1 MSSETRADL
10 LSIGAAF
17 YPLRNVDD
25 VADLLEAAA
34 RVPPST
40 PRRNER
46 IAGWLSTMHRGWG
59 VVTFQIGRMLSSLG
73 LNTASPDPCAFEALA
88 ARIPPS
94 DGQVVV
100 TARTKCVCCGG
111 DLEEAIAIS
120 GHGKLFSASPQLFT
134 RDGAMA
140 DCTLL
145 WKRCGQCA
153 ARHYYSYA
161 VGGDAL
167 PDGQVQV
174 YPDWDGLFYTHVTEH
189 IVFET
194 QLLKQYRQQCLHS
207 HTSCDAFAKEYFALV
222 KCKHGLTNPKAW
234 SRMLGKVWRSFELV
248 TWLQEMD
255 TEREGV
261 SSPAP
266 LLLPISSDTALDTF
280 ILANTPRLLGCLV
293 ARWGKN
299 HRAVCRQPGACD
311 CYVIDGHM
319 KCLRSVCANKLA
331 RLVNMGALGTAV
343 LGCTHMP
350 VRGSIYCRHCLESC
364 AVRGASGE
372 ADMGV
377 MALPPRPAAD
387 DQKEDEDKPVE
398 TAAQEAA
405 RHRDV
410 HMVADVLDA
419 ERQTVVRGGEAHRA
433 CARQRKL
440 RLLVSWVGYPASENA
455 WVCECN
461 AGKAVVKE
469 WQEKQQAAKAA
480 KAAERKEAAAV
491 AKAAREEAANQ
502 AVFEGHRAA
511 ANLHAATGDFNMS
524 AEERQ
529 EIVDATDCACLKD
542 VHTNHRAATAGILA
556 CVSSCGLILAAMEM
570 TGSESLTQV
579 HLFLY
584 TIFFIHQLEP
594 PAVLAYDDGC
604 HLSMFLLNRL
614 GRFGTSILAVFLLQ
628 LQKVKIMV
636 DKFHWK
642 NHTGSFCKRN
652 NNPYECKELAG
663 RRTEYAVC
671 HSITVDTLLAPD
683 TSPSYLC

>member
-1 MSSETRADL
+1 MSSDTKAELQA
-10 LSIGAAF
+10 IGVAF
-17 YPLRNVDD
+17 HPLRNIDD

-34 RVPPST
+34 RVPAAT
-40 PRRNER
+40 PRRYER
-46 IAGWLSTMHRGWG
+46 IAGWLSMMHRGCIA
-59 VVTFQIGRMLSSLG
+59 TAFQIGRLLSRLALDSAG
-73 LNTASPDPCAFEALA
+73 PDAGVVRPFEALV

-100 TARTKCVCCGG
+100 TARTKCVVCCG
-111 DLEEAIAIS
+111 DLLEAMND
-120 GHGKLFSASPQLFT
+120 HDKLLCSHPQLFT

-145 WKRCGQCA
+145 WKRCGKCKA
-153 ARHYYSYA
+153 HHYYSYA
-161 VGGDAL
+161 VGGEAL
-167 PDGQVQV
+167 PDGKVQV
-174 YPDWDGLFYTHVTEH
+174 YPGWDGLFYTHVTEH
-189 IVFET
+189 AVFET

-207 HTSCDAFAKEYFALV
+207 HSSCEAFAKEYFALA
-222 KCKHGLTNPKAW
+222 KYKHGLTTAEVWAKSLAKAW
-234 SRMLGKVWRSFELV
+234 RGFELV

-255 TEREGV
+255 SEGEGA
-261 SSPAP
+261 SPAP
-266 LLLPISSDTALDTF
+266 LLVPISDTEAMDAFL
-280 ILANTPRLLGCLV
+280 LASTPRLLGCLV

-299 HRAVCRQPGACD
+299 HHTVCRQSGSCD

-331 RLVNMGALGTAV
+331 RVVNMGTLGTAV

-350 VRGSIYCRHCLESC
+350 VRGSIYCRHCRESC
-364 AVRGASGE
+364 AVKGAGGE
-372 ADMGV
+372 ADMGA
-377 MALPPRPAAD
+377 MALPQTPPEGAAD
-387 DQKEDEDKPVE
+387 ERNE

-410 HMVADVLDA
+410 YMVADVLDA
-419 ERQTVVRGGEAHRA
+419 EPQTVVRGGEAHRA
-433 CARQRKL
+433 CTRQKKL
-440 RLLVSWVGYPASENA
+440 RLLVSWVGYPESDNS

-461 AGKAVVKE
+461 AGKAVVEE
-469 WQEKQQAAKAA
+469 WKEKQQAAKAA
-480 KAAERKEAAAV
+480 KAVERKEAAAA
-491 AKAAREEAANQ
+491 AKAAREEAANR

-524 AEERQ
+524 AAERQ
-529 EIVDATDCACLKD
+529 EILDATDCKCLKD
-542 VHTNHRAATAGILA
+542 VHSNHRAATAGIVA

-584 TIFFIHQLEP
+584 TLFFIHQLQP

-614 GRFGTSILAVFLLQ
+614 GRFGTSILSVFLLQ
-628 LQKVKIMV
+628 LHKVKIKV

-642 NHTGSFCKRN
+642 NHTGTFCKRN

-663 RRTEYAVC
+663 RCTEYAS
-671 HSITVDTLLAPD
+671 HYPTR
-683 TSPSYLC
+683 